1 MAMRL
6 PAFTARQ
13 VTFQQQ
19 PEHTSCTA
27 VLVVKTIFLCFGNL
41 AIIVRIL
48 LRIHEVGIS
57 HDWNLLCVF
66 VMKTTIVWLILLFC
80 LILLFFAS
88 AQNNVYLH
96 FCVSEILQG
105 VARCDQMFSRFKAP
119 LPLYPPREN
128 PTADGESDLM
138 VSCRQALQCSSV
150 GFLFHALVCT
160 SEECCPQHYCKSF
173 GFLQFSVCTFLEIEL
188 PQMQERLKGK

>member
-1 MAMRL
+1 M
-6 PAFTARQ
+6 
-13 VTFQQQ
+13 
-19 PEHTSCTA
+19 
-27 VLVVKTIFLCFGNL
+27 K
-41 AIIVRIL
+41 
-48 LRIHEVGIS
+48 
-57 HDWNLLCVF
+57 
-66 VMKTTIVWLILLFC
+66 KTTIIW

-88 AQNNVYLH
+88 AQNNVYLR

-138 VSCRQALQCSSV
+138 VSCRQALQCSRV

-160 SEECCPQHYCKSF
+160 SEECYSQHYYNSL
-173 GFLQFSVCTFLEIEL
+173 GFLQFSVCAFLEKEL
-188 PQMQERLKGK
+188 PQKGEINMFISFMHAGTHETPGRDYDFIGNYLKSKISR

>member
-48 LRIHEVGIS
+48 LRIHKVGIS

-80 LILLFFAS
+80 LILLFLPLPKIMFICIFAS
-88 AQNNVYLH
+88 VKS
-96 FCVSEILQG
+96 CKVLQG
-105 VARCDQMFSRFKAP
+105 VIRCFPDLKPRFP
-119 LPLYPPREN
+119 STPPREN

-150 GFLFHALVCT
+150 RFLFHALVCT